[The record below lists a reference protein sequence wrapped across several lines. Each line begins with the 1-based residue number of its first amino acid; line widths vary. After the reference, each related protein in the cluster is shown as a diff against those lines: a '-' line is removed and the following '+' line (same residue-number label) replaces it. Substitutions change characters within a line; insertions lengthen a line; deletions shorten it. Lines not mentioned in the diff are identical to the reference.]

1 MLNMRSVG
9 RVLTAH
15 FQGFAD
21 MLGKAMGTEPPA
33 TATALNFGG
42 HHD

>member
-1 MLNMRSVG
+1 MPNMRSVG
-9 RVLTAH
+9 CVPTAH

-21 MLGKAMGTEPPA
+21 VLGKAVGTEPPA
-33 TATALNFGG
+33 AAMALNFGG